1 MTGRTG
7 ALPRTPAFT
16 WQDEGAGGASVM
28 RRTLVTQN
36 HTTRALGLAG
46 RFALAQ
52 HLDMAGEARDLAIL
66 PGDDLG
72 EIVELADEMGDLFFE
87 PV

>member
-1 MTGRTG
+1 
-7 ALPRTPAFT
+7 
-16 WQDEGAGGASVM
+16 M
-28 RRTLVTQN
+28 RRTLVAQD
-36 HTTRALGLAG
+36 HASGALSLAR

-52 HLDMAGEARDLAIL
+52 HLDMAGEARDLTIL